1 MCCGCDHTQ
10 SVTPTAAQGRVTSP
24 WCGGETRGGS
34 PGLTRNLGGDLV
46 QPRRPGHGIA
56 RPTPRRPPWES
67 HDGTGRA
74 PPGGG
79 GRQVSPGSPCDPAL
93 SRARVRSPTP
103 THCTLCSAQVHRG
116 VGISSYPTGPELG
129 GGGIKGRQRRGGG
142 KGQRLPLRCSLRRGN
157 GTCLQPRRLAPQAVQ
172 WNKGRPPVPGP
183 PPMQGGAACLG
194 DTVLK

>member
-1 MCCGCDHTQ
+1 MKPG
-10 SVTPTAAQGRVTSP
+10 
-24 WCGGETRGGS
+24 GGS

-74 PPGGG
+74 PTGGG
-79 GRQVSPGSPCDPAL
+79 GMQVSPGSPCDPAL

-172 WNKGRPPVPGP
+172 WNRRGP
-183 PPMQGGAACLG
+183 PSL
-194 DTVLK
+194 VLRPCRGERPALATQY